1 MYKLIGIDMDGTL
14 LNSQK
19 QISPRTQAAIQAAKD
34 KGVQIVLS
42 SGRPIEGLR
51 AYLDQLELNSEHDYV
66 VHYNGAFVENVL
78 TGEIIRQQVVS
89 AADVKMIGRTART
102 LNVNTHAFSQILG
115 LITPKSSKY
124 TQLEAQ
130 INHIDIH
137 EVDFETLDDDHPMI
151 KAMIVDEPE
160 KLTQAYQNL
169 PAAVVE
175 KFTIVQSAPHFLEFL
190 NPQSNKGLG
199 IQAVAER
206 LGIPAEAVMCIGD
219 AENDHH
225 MLEYAGLGIAMANA
239 MPQTK
244 AIADYITASNDEDGV
259 AQAIEKFVLV

>member
-1 MYKLIGIDMDGTL
+1 MYKLIGLDMDGTL

-19 QISPRTQAAIQAAKD
+19 QISARTQAAIQAAKD

-51 AYLDQLELNSEHDYV
+51 AYLDLLGLNREHDYV
-66 VHYNGAFVENVL
+66 VHYNGSFVENVL

-89 AADVKMIGRTART
+89 AADVKTIGRTARA
-102 LNVNTHAFSQILG
+102 LNVNTHAFSQRLG
-115 LITPKSSKY
+115 LITPKSTEY
-124 TQLEAQ
+124 TRLEAQ
-130 INHIDIH
+130 INGIEIH
-137 EVDFETLDDDHPMI
+137 EIDFETLDDDHPMI

-160 KLTQAYQNL
+160 KLAQAYRNL

-175 KFTIVQSAPHFLEFL
+175 QFTIVQSAPYFLEFL

-206 LGIPAEAVMCIGD
+206 LGIPAELVMCIGD

-225 MLEYAGLGIAMANA
+225 MLEYAGLGIAMENA

-259 AQAIEKFVLV
+259 ARAIEKFVLA